1 MNRSFCAVAGILL
14 VAMSASMAAQRGRRG
29 GANANLGVPVA
40 TNTILGNPDAYYGK
54 QITISA
60 GVARMVS
67 KTAFLLDQ
75 WKAAGPHAVQPLGR
89 PVLVVAPYLTNTL
102 DHRNYLLVRGEL
114 IKFDTAAMARV
125 AAEYKLDL
133 GPDLWAEFHGQ
144 PMLLAASVVNS
155 TFAELAKKPVL
166 PPTTYE
172 LAMSEAMKTIS
183 PAFTALR
190 AAADDA
196 KADLVANRP
205 RSCSPRF
212 CERSLSGTISDRA
225 QRANGRATRRIRW
238 PRFSTRPRRAIGT
251 RPSTPRQSSISSAPT
266 ATTRSATGRTTA
278 ASGSSPAPFRRLV
291 RAK

>member
-75 WKAAGPHAVQPLGR
+75 WKAAGPQAVQPLGR

-133 GPDLWAEFHGQ
+133 GPDLWTEFHGQ
-144 PMLLAASVVNS
+144 PLLLAVSVVNS
-155 TFAELAKKPVL
+155 TFAELAKKPVA
-166 PPTTYE
+166 PPTTSE

-196 KADLVANRP
+196 KVDLVSQQAARLQP
-205 RSCSPRF
+205 A
-212 CERSLSGTISDRA
+212 LLRA
-225 QRANGRATRRIRW
+225 ESIWDDLG
-238 PRFSTRPRRAIGT
+238 
-251 RPSTPRQSSISSAPT
+251 QSSASQWARDSQDQVAAIQH
-266 ATTRSATGRTTA
+266 A
-278 ASGSSPAPFRRLV
+278 ASAGNWDTAKYAATKLNQLCTNCHNTFRDRQEDGSFRF
-291 RAK
+291 KSGSF